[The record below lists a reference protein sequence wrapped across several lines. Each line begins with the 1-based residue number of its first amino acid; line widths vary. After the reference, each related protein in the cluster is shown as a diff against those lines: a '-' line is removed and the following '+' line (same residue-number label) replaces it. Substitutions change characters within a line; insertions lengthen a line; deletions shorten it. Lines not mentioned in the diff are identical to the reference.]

1 MPMRPPFAKQNQVA
15 IKPLPSSVPRIF
27 RGTGIPLVQNGQLN
41 CGLFAVQNR
50 RVLKCKKATRNW
62 RGLVS

>member
-1 MPMRPPFAKQNQVA
+1 MKAYGVFGMP
-15 IKPLPSSVPRIF
+15 PSGNWSKHD
-27 RGTGIPLVQNGQLN
+27 QLN
-41 CGLFAVQNR
+41 CSLFAVQNR